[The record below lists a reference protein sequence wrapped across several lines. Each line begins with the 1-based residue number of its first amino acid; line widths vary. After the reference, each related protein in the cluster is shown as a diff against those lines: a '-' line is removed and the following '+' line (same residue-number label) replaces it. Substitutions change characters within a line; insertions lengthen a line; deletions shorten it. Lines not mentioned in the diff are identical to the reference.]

1 MKQTHFAVDIEKFI
15 QTVGSHGFKVLSY
28 ILHQLSQFLIQL
40 LQCRKEHCLDCTTI
54 LGGSHGGTGNE
65 EKPKI
70 TTFSQTKVYTLSPTA
85 NMEMSMNVKWE
96 PKQKQGM
103 MLE

>member
-1 MKQTHFAVDIEKFI
+1 MKQTHFAVDIHKFI

-70 TTFSQTKVYTLSPTA
+70 TTFHRVKYTQYLPRGK
-85 NMEMSMNVKWE
+85 MEMSMKVKWG
-96 PKQKQGM
+96 PIRKQGT